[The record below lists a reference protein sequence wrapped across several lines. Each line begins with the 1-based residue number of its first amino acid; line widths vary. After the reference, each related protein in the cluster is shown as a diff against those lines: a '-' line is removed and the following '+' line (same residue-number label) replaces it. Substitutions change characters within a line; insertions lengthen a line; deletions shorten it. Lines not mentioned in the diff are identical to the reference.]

1 MERNDIQKIS
11 SETANIPVYKQS
23 AEYAIE
29 HDELPAYRESFRV
42 NMACRDALES
52 AIHESYHDYCL
63 DTGKAAAQVA
73 AQFGMERVAYV
84 LANTVRAFDHDGRI
98 SRDNKAWAQTVPVCT
113 DADEWGHERSR
124 YFLVSQVNP
133 GLVNLLV
140 SREAHNVITTGGVE
154 IAVQEWA
161 DDEKTKPFENLSGV
175 MPNTT
180 VTKIAEV
187 KNTGASD
194 AWVRVKVEKN
204 IKLQGEGTPD
214 TGLVE
219 LTLNTADWTEKDG
232 YYYYSKPLKPG
243 EITAPIFTAVTF
255 KPDMGN
261 EYQNA
266 TATVDVSAQAV
277 QTANNGDTVMDA
289 KGWPNS

>member
-1 MERNDIQKIS
+1 MKRKLLILS
-11 SETANIPVYKQS
+11 
-23 AEYAIE
+23 
-29 HDELPAYRESFRV
+29 
-42 NMACRDALES
+42 
-52 AIHESYHDYCL
+52 
-63 DTGKAAAQVA
+63 
-73 AQFGMERVAYV
+73 V
-84 LANTVRAFDHDGRI
+84 LAICLAMLAAGTLA
-98 SRDNKAWAQTVPVCT
+98 
-113 DADEWGHERSR
+113 
-124 YFLVSQVNP
+124 YFTA
-133 GLVNLLV
+133 
-140 SREAHNVITTGGVE
+140 EDTAHNVITSGGVE

-161 DDEKTKPFENLSGV
+161 DKEKTAPFEDLTGV

-180 VTKIAEV
+180 VTKIAEI

-219 LTLNTADWTEKDG
+219 LTLNTTDWTEKDG
-232 YYYYSKPLKPG
+232 YFYYTKALKPG
-243 EITAPIFTAVTF
+243 EVTTPIFTAVTF

-277 QTANNGDTVMDA
+277 QTANNGATAMDA

>member
-1 MERNDIQKIS
+1 MKRKILILS
-11 SETANIPVYKQS
+11 
-23 AEYAIE
+23 
-29 HDELPAYRESFRV
+29 
-42 NMACRDALES
+42 
-52 AIHESYHDYCL
+52 
-63 DTGKAAAQVA
+63 
-73 AQFGMERVAYV
+73 V
-84 LANTVRAFDHDGRI
+84 LAICIATFAAGTIAFFTAEG
-98 SRDNKAWAQTVPVCT
+98 K
-113 DADEWGHERSR
+113 
-124 YFLVSQVNP
+124 
-133 GLVNLLV
+133 
-140 SREAHNVITTGGVE
+140 AHNVITTGGVE

-214 TGLVE
+214 

>member
-1 MERNDIQKIS
+1 MKRKLLILS
-11 SETANIPVYKQS
+11 
-23 AEYAIE
+23 
-29 HDELPAYRESFRV
+29 
-42 NMACRDALES
+42 
-52 AIHESYHDYCL
+52 
-63 DTGKAAAQVA
+63 
-73 AQFGMERVAYV
+73 V
-84 LANTVRAFDHDGRI
+84 LAICIATLAAGTL
-98 SRDNKAWAQTVPVCT
+98 A
-113 DADEWGHERSR
+113 
-124 YFLVSQVNP
+124 YFTSE
-133 GLVNLLV
+133 GK
-140 SREAHNVITTGGVE
+140 AHNVITTGGVE

-161 DDEKTKPFENLSGV
+161 DMEKTKPFENLTGV
-175 MPNTT
+175 MPNAA

-187 KNTGASD
+187 KNTGSSD
-194 AWVRVKVEKN
+194 AWIRVKVEKN
-204 IKLQGEGTPD
+204 IQLQGEGTPD

-243 EITAPIFTAVTF
+243 EVTAPIFTAVTF